1 VTIAGKDKSVIDGV
15 VAVQSNTIQAGYVAE
30 TDASLVEFP
39 TPDETIAAV
48 RSGEADAVLANHSF
62 LAPIVEQSNGELIF
76 IGDRVS
82 IGGGVAMGLRQ
93 SDNELRETFDAAISE
108 MKKDGSLN
116 EIIVKWFDDEPEL
129 Y

>member
-1 VTIAGKDKSVIDGV
+1 
-15 VAVQSNTIQAGYVAE
+15 
-30 TDASLVEFP
+30 
-39 TPDETIAAV
+39 
-48 RSGEADAVLANHSF
+48 VLANHSF

-93 SDNELRETFDAAISE
+93 SDNELRETFDAAIGE